1 MPPYKFLSER
11 TLNTKSIAA
20 HLNANKKLGV
30 PYTDEMVELALSDLK
45 TQLDEYADDYDGF
58 VARYPKAVVREF
70 DGDASKITEMDAL
83 IAYLQILGTLVDFD
97 EYEAQRDENLR

>member
-11 TLNTKSIAA
+11 KLDYKSMSA
-20 HLNANKKLGV
+20 HLNANRKLGV
-30 PYTDEMVELALSDLK
+30 PYTEEMVELAVSDLK

-58 VARYPKAVVREF
+58 LARYPKAVVREF
-70 DGDASKITEMDAL
+70 DGNSDKISEMDAL

-97 EYEAQRDENLR
+97 TYEAQKDENLR

>member
-1 MPPYKFLSER
+1 
-11 TLNTKSIAA
+11 
-20 HLNANKKLGV
+20 
-30 PYTDEMVELALSDLK
+30 MVGLALSDLK

-58 VARYPKAVVREF
+58 LERYPKAVVREF
-70 DGDASKITEMDAL
+70 DGDPDKISEMDAL